1 MREQRLPIIRAA
13 MKKAAAYQQAILLL
27 DEYPIDGREEK
38 PARAKE
44 LLEQAAALRP
54 AHARTQ
60 AALGYACDLR
70 GEAQQALAC
79 FREAQRLDPEDRIV
93 EVYVLTLLAES
104 GPEEEAVQ
112 AIRDAAPRHGV
123 DLPALRRDL
132 ERAKF
137 PSDAATLLRNGFIR
151 ARNFFRSRLAD
162 EAERIRNRSEP
173 GRARRLASAERE
185 ACEEFQ
191 RELARSF
198 DPSRVPD
205 ELRPLADWAARY
217 GVGDDHCR
225 PYLMKR
231 LTRSQK
237 DRLIRTMDEKADAV
251 QRWLDRF
258 AAGEFTDEAAAFMY
272 LAEGVEEIRDID
284 GSKEKP

>member
-1 MREQRLPIIRAA
+1 MRERRLPIIRAA
-13 MKKAAAYQQAILLL
+13 MKQAAAYQQAILLL

-38 PARAKE
+38 SARARE
-44 LLEQAAALRP
+44 LLEQAAASRP
-54 AHARTQ
+54 THART
-60 AALGYACDLR
+60 R
-70 GEAQQALAC
+70 
-79 FREAQRLDPEDRIV
+79 
-93 EVYVLTLLAES
+93 
-104 GPEEEAVQ
+104 
-112 AIRDAAPRHGV
+112 PRV
-123 DLPALRRDL
+123 
-132 ERAKF
+132 
-137 PSDAATLLRNGFIR
+137 T
-151 ARNFFRSRLAD
+151 
-162 EAERIRNRSEP
+162 
-173 GRARRLASAERE
+173 ASAERE

-237 DRLIRTMDEKADAV
+237 DRLIRTMDDKADAV

-258 AAGEFTDEAAAFMY
+258 AAGKFTDEAAAFMY